1 MESLSMTARG
11 RAANPLLRSER
22 RWAIFFLSPSL
33 IGFLAFTIFPVVAS
47 LGLSFVKWNLI
58 HPPAF
63 IGVGNYTR
71 ALDDIMFWRVLKNTV
86 VYTLGTV
93 PSAMVLSLALAL
105 ALNQR
110 IRGVTLFRGLYYLPV
125 VAPMVAVTM
134 VWRWLYNVNFG
145 VINYVLS
152 LVGVSA
158 IPWLTSTRWAMPS
171 VIIMSVWKGLGS
183 GMVIYLAGLQGIP
196 QHLYDAASVDGANA
210 WQRFRHITLP
220 MLATTT
226 FFVMVTSVI
235 SSFQV
240 FGQVFVLTRGGPANA
255 TSTMVYY
262 IFQNAFQSFRMG
274 YASALS
280 WLLFAAVFVFT
291 LIQFGAQRESV
302 YYE

>member
-1 MESLSMTARG
+1 MTAYG
-11 RAANPLLRSER
+11 QPANPMLRSER
-22 RWAIFFLSPSL
+22 RWALFFLAPSL
-33 IGFLAFTIFPVVAS
+33 IGFLAFTLLPVVTS

-58 HPPAF
+58 RPPEFA
-63 IGVGNYTR
+63 GVDNYVR
-71 ALDDIMFWRVLKNTV
+71 ALRDPMFWRVLKNTA
-86 VYTLGTV
+86 VYALGTV

-105 ALNQR
+105 ALNQK

-134 VWRWLYNVNFG
+134 VWRWLYNANFG

-152 LVGVSA
+152 LVGLPAV
-158 IPWLTSTRWAMPS
+158 PWLTSTRWALPS
-171 VIIMSVWKGLGS
+171 VIIMSVWKSLGS

-196 QHLYDAASVDGANA
+196 QHLYDAAAVDGANA

-240 FGQVFVLTRGGPANA
+240 FGQIFVLTRGGPANA
-255 TSTMVYY
+255 SSTMVYY
-262 IFQNAFQSFRMG
+262 IYQNGFQSFRMG

-291 LIQFGAQRESV
+291 LIQFGAQRERV
-302 YYE
+302 FYE

>member
-1 MESLSMTARG
+1 MTVR
-11 RAANPLLRSER
+11 RRPTNPLLRSER
-22 RWAIFFLSPSL
+22 RWALVFLTPSI
-33 IGFLAFTIFPVVAS
+33 IGFLAFTALPVVAS

-58 HPPAF
+58 HTPEF
-63 IGVGNYTR
+63 VGLGNYQR
-71 ALDDIMFWRVLKNTV
+71 ALHDPMFWRVLKNTV
-86 VYTLGTV
+86 VYTVGTV
-93 PSAMVLSLALAL
+93 PTSMVLSLALAL
-105 ALNQR
+105 ALNQK

-134 VWRWLYNVNFG
+134 VWRWLYNSNFG
-145 VINYVLS
+145 MINYVLS
-152 LVGVSA
+152 LVNVSA
-158 IPWLTSTRWAMPS
+158 VPWLTSTRWAMPS

-183 GMVIYLAGLQGIP
+183 GMVLYLAGLQGIP
-196 QHLYDAASVDGANA
+196 QHLYDAAAVDGANA
-210 WQRFRHITLP
+210 WQRFRHVTLP

-226 FFVMVTSVI
+226 FFVMVTSII

-255 TSTMVYY
+255 TATIVYY

-280 WLLFAAVFVFT
+280 WLLFAVIFVFT
-291 LIQFGAQRESV
+291 LVQFGSQREQV